1 MTVHVIGAGLAG
13 LSAAVALAGRGVR
26 VVVSEAAKQA
36 GGRCRSYHDSLL
48 DMTIDNGNHLVL
60 SGNGAVDRYLRD
72 IGARDRLTG
81 PGRAEFHFMDFQLGR
96 RWTLRPDDGPV
107 PWWIFD
113 AARRVPGTYVRD
125 YLVLLTLMRRH
136 PGRRIG
142 EIVRRDTVLWEKFL
156 RPVLLSALNTAP
168 EEASADLAGAIVR
181 ETLAKGGRHMEPLVA
196 SPISPPPSSIRQSI
210 GCAAPART
218 SGWAARCAPSGSP
231 TDGRSGWPSTRETR
245 RWARRT
251 AWSWRCRPGP
261 PRNCCRARTH
271 RIHSAPS

>member
-1 MTVHVIGAGLAG
+1 
-13 LSAAVALAGRGVR
+13 
-26 VVVSEAAKQA
+26 
-36 GGRCRSYHDSLL
+36 
-48 DMTIDNGNHLVL
+48 
-60 SGNGAVDRYLRD
+60 
-72 IGARDRLTG
+72 
-81 PGRAEFHFMDFQLGR
+81 MDFQLGR

-113 AARRVPGTYVRD
+113 AARRVPGTHVRD

-196 SPISPPPSSIRQSI
+196 SPKSRRRLRRSGNRSVARRRR
-210 GCAAPART
+210 GHPA
-218 SGWAARCAPSGSP
+218 GPLAAR
-231 TDGRSGWPSTRETR
+231 RQVR
-245 RWARRT
+245 RRT
-251 AWSWRCRPGP
+251 GGRVGLRRGRRDGGRGGLRGPGGAALDRPEVAAGHGRTGYIPRHPERPFPHRPAIACASPWS
-261 PRNCCRARTH
+261 A
-271 RIHSAPS
+271 